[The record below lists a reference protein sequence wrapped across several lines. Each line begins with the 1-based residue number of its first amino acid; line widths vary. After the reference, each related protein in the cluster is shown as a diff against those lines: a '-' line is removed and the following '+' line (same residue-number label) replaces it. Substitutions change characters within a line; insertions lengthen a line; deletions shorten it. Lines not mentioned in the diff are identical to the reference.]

1 MNDEKFE
8 KIYNI
13 IDEIINDTDDM
24 IDKWIH
30 DWEIAVDHEAREEV
44 EEIYGMPWWKVLSE
58 DDDYNPEDDY
68 EEDEKIVELKDWNTE
83 NFRYFKIVPS
93 EKSKVELGLPDDFYY
108 VVIVD
113 LKKQKITCDCY
124 GNLTH
129 GYCKH
134 IQMVAEK
141 LKNQCLIG
149 LKDKN

>member
-13 IDEIINDTDDM
+13 IDEVMNATDDM

-30 DWEIAVDHEAREEV
+30 DWEVAVDEEAK
-44 EEIYGMPWWKVLSE
+44 EEIEKEYGMPWWKVLSG
-58 DDDYNPEDDY
+58 DDDYNPEDND
-68 EEDEKIVELKDWNTE
+68 EEDERIIELKDWNTK

-93 EKSKVELGLPDDFYY
+93 EKSKVELGLPGDFYY

-113 LKKQKITCDCY
+113 LKRNKITCDCMS
-124 GNLTH
+124 GTVN
-129 GYCKH
+129 GFCRH

-141 LKNQCLIG
+141 LKN
-149 LKDKN
+149 